1 MVTNF
6 LKTSKLRYII
16 AHSSNI
22 DYGLIMTNQKKLV
35 VLGSTNIDHIL
46 NVPYFLAPGETLSA
60 HQYQVAMGGKGAN
73 QAVAAGRAGANIQ
86 FITALGDDSFGKE
99 ALEQFKNDGIDTSL
113 IEIIENEKTGVALI
127 FVNNEGENMIGIHP
141 GANAHLL
148 PSMLEKKLDAIKSA
162 DALLM
167 QLEIPLETIQ
177 MATKYAKENN
187 VLVALNPAPAK
198 PLSNELL
205 SQIDIITPNETEA
218 EILTGIK
225 VDSVNNAQ
233 KAAEILHSKGID
245 TVIITMGK
253 EGAWVSEKNQGLL
266 IKGFK
271 VQAIDTIAAGDTF
284 NGVLMMALLQGLK
297 LNDAIEKAN
306 AAAAIAVTRKGA
318 QPSIPRIDEIEDF
331 LKNI

>member
-1 MVTNF
+1 M
-6 LKTSKLRYII
+6 
-16 AHSSNI
+16 A
-22 DYGLIMTNQKKLV
+22 NQKKLV

-60 HQYQVAMGGKGAN
+60 NQYQIAMGGKGAN

-86 FITALGDDSFGKE
+86 FITAVGNDSFGKE
-99 ALEQFKNDGIDTSL
+99 ALAQFKDDGIDISL
-113 IEIIENEKTGVALI
+113 IETIENEKTGVALI

-141 GANAHLL
+141 GANAHVL
-148 PSMLEKKLDAIKSA
+148 PEMLNKKLEAIQSA

-177 MATKYAKENN
+177 LAIDYAKENG

-198 PLSNELL
+198 PLSDELL
-205 SQIDIITPNETEA
+205 SKIDIITPNETEA

-225 VDSVNNAQ
+225 VDSAEKAQ
-233 KAAEILHSKGID
+233 QAAEVLHNKGIT

-253 EGAWVSEKNQGLL
+253 EGAWVSENKQGLL

-271 VQAIDTIAAGDTF
+271 VHAIDTIAAGDTF
-284 NGVLMMALLQGLK
+284 NGVLLKALLDDVS
-297 LNDAIEKAN
+297 LNNAIEIAN

-318 QPSIPRIDEIEDF
+318 QPSIPWANEIEEF
-331 LKNI
+331 LTQNF